1 MAGLTPLDKIQYR
14 VMTLADLPGVPIG
27 CQGAMP
33 GIRSRIRELGSTA
46 VLAFDAGQHVAQ
58 LQFRRYD
65 RLLRSPK
72 GLWDPLYWGDFGD
85 KAPDLPVRTLSLFC
99 YHVGQLD
106 DSERRD
112 TSYQGRGIGLHL
124 LDFLIGWAKEA
135 GFDALVAKATPPVR
149 SVASFMG
156 GLPAN
161 LYVDRGF
168 AVAASWID
176 PQLREVIQE
185 KGLVP
190 AGRDLDEAARVS
202 CCVRQL

>member
-1 MAGLTPLDKIQYR
+1 MPVTPVDKIQYR
-14 VMTLADLPGVPIG
+14 VMTLADLPGVPIA
-27 CQGAMP
+27 CQGP
-33 GIRSRIRELGSTA
+33 LPDVRSRIRELGSTS

-65 RLLRSPK
+65 RLLRSPN

-85 KAPDLPVRTLSLFC
+85 AAPDLPVRTLSLFC

-112 TSYQGRGIGLHL
+112 ITYQGRGIGVHL
-124 LDFLIGWAKEA
+124 LEFLIGWAKEA
-135 GFDALVAKATPPVR
+135 GFEALVAKGTPNVR

-156 GLPAN
+156 GLPGN

-168 AVAASWID
+168 ALTTSWVD
-176 PQLREVIQE
+176 PQLRQVIQE
-185 KGLVP
+185 RGLVP
-190 AGRDLDEAARVS
+190 AGGDLDEAARVS